1 MVLINQWAIGN
12 PLLFITYVVKKTT
25 NTMPGIQEL
34 PTLERFLIE
43 MAVLFIVDE
52 IALYYVH
59 SYQLKIVH

>member
-1 MVLINQWAIGN
+1 
-12 PLLFITYVVKKTT
+12 
-25 NTMPGIQEL
+25 MPGIQEL

-59 SYQLKIVH
+59 RYQFKKIVH